1 MGLNIISLG
10 MKWWFHQLMFNLD
23 IHSIHS
29 SLMFVPI
36 TSKEMETIAFISS
49 VPGRGGRGGHWIPR
63 RKEQS
68 HIEVILGIF

>member
-10 MKWWFHQLMFNLD
+10 MNWWFHQLMFKLD
-23 IHSIHS
+23 IHS

-49 VPGRGGRGGHWIPR
+49 VPGRGGSGVR
-63 RKEQS
+63 RFPE
-68 HIEVILGIF
+68 